1 GRSSQNPDPAIHPN
15 GNVFDLTNLF
25 RGGDALQ
32 NVKGVMTYA
41 FDLYRVHPTQ
51 GAAYTPVNLRPPQP
65 GVVGGSLKVASFN
78 VLNYFTTLDRGA
90 FICGPN
96 GNLECRGAD
105 NQAEFVRQRT
115 KIIAALAAINA
126 DVVGLIEIE
135 NHPGNVP
142 AADLVSGLNA
152 VLGAGTYAYLPTGA
166 IGSDAIR
173 VALIYKPA
181 KVTPLGAFAVLDS
194 SVDSRFL
201 DTKNR
206 PVLGQTFEEN
216 AGGGI
221 FTVAVTHLKSKGSDC
236 NDVGDPDTGNGAGN
250 CNLTRKA
257 AAEALV
263 DWLAADPTGSGD
275 ADFLIIGDLNSYD
288 KEDPID
294 AVKKGADDTLGT
306 GDDYSDL
313 VFQSQGE
320 AAYTYVFDGQIGNLD
335 YALASAGLMD
345 QVSGLTIWHINADE
359 PDLLDYDT
367 SFKQPAQA
375 ALYEPNAFRSAD
387 HDPVIVGLDL
397 SE

>member
-1 GRSSQNPDPAIHPN
+1 
-15 GNVFDLTNLF
+15 
-25 RGGDALQ
+25 
-32 NVKGVMTYA
+32 
-41 FDLYRVHPTQ
+41 
-51 GAAYTPVNLRPPQP
+51 
-65 GVVGGSLKVASFN
+65 
-78 VLNYFTTLDRGA
+78 
-90 FICGPN
+90 
-96 GNLECRGAD
+96 
-105 NQAEFVRQRT
+105 
-115 KIIAALAAINA
+115 
-126 DVVGLIEIE
+126 
-135 NHPGNVP
+135 
-142 AADLVSGLNA
+142 
-152 VLGAGTYAYLPTGA
+152 
-166 IGSDAIR
+166 
-173 VALIYKPA
+173 
-181 KVTPLGAFAVLDS
+181 
-194 SVDSRFL
+194 
-201 DTKNR
+201 
-206 PVLGQTFEEN
+206 LGQTFEEN

-294 AVKKGADDTLGT
+294 AVKIGADDTLGT

-335 YALASAGLMD
+335 YALASAGLLD

-375 ALYEPNAFRSAD
+375 ALYEPNAYRSAD

-397 SE
+397 SD